1 MNDSYL
7 IQGGTVIADCDSAP
21 QAADVLVEDGRIA
34 AIGRELPAAGAE
46 IIDAANGVVIPGL
59 VDTHRHTWQTP
70 LRGVCGDMSIL
81 EYFMS
86 VRWYLGGAFTP
97 DDVYVGVLSGA
108 LEMIDAG
115 VTQVLDFSH
124 CMNSPEHADAAF
136 AAIRDSGIRAVFAYG
151 FNEVP
156 LENPAFASHDQRIA
170 DFHRVAE
177 TYFPDPR
184 GLLTLGVSLSD
195 YTQVGIE
202 VLHKEILAAR
212 EHGARITLHPGAF
225 TSKRKFNAITQ
236 LHERGLIADDM
247 VFVHCNP
254 ASEEELGY
262 LAESGAHVSMTPE
275 TEMQMSMGFPVTNR
289 ILRLGMRPTVGV
301 DVTSDGSGDLFFQM
315 RLALQTARAQANQE
329 SLDRGETNEHLAL
342 SCRDALRFA
351 TENGAV
357 ALGSS
362 TSTGRLA
369 PGMAADLVVLR
380 SRSYELD
387 PIIDPFTTAVL
398 HANAGSVD
406 TVMIGGKV
414 RKRGGV
420 STDPEREAEA
430 RQRLREVGD
439 RIGGDWNRREG
450 LAGRP
455 DTQAE
460 RVMRERLGAS

>member
-1 MNDSYL
+1 MTSYL
-7 IQGGTVIADCDSAP
+7 IKGGIVVEDCDSEP
-21 QAADVLVEDGRIA
+21 RRADVLVEGGRIA
-34 AIGRELPAAGAE
+34 RIGTDIPAAGTE
-46 IIDAANGVVIPGL
+46 IVDATHGVVIPGL

-86 VRWYLGGAFTP
+86 VRWYLGGAFSP
-97 DDVYVGVLSGA
+97 EDVYVGVLAGA
-108 LEMIDAG
+108 LEMVDAG
-115 VTQVLDFSH
+115 ITQVLDFSH
-124 CMNSPEHADAAF
+124 CMNSPQHADAAF
-136 AAIRDSGIRAVFAYG
+136 AGIRDSGIRAVFGYG

-156 LENPAFASHDQRIA
+156 LEDPAFTSHDQRIA
-170 DFHRVAE
+170 DFHRIA
-177 TYFPDPR
+177 TSYFPDPS

-202 VLHKEILAAR
+202 ILEKEIRAAR

-225 TSKRKFNAITQ
+225 TSRRTFDSITQ
-236 LHERGLIADDM
+236 LHDRGLIGDDM

-254 ASEEELGY
+254 ASEAELGY
-262 LAESGAHVSMTPE
+262 LAEAGAHVSMTPE

-301 DVTSDGSGDLFFQM
+301 DVTSDGSGDLFFPM

-329 SLDRGETNEHLAL
+329 SLDRGVTNEHLAL

-351 TENGAV
+351 TENGAI

-362 TSTGRLA
+362 DRTGRLA
-369 PGMAADLVVLR
+369 EGMAADVVVLR

-387 PIIDPFTTAVL
+387 PVIDPFTSAVL

-406 TVMIGGKV
+406 TVLIDGTL

-420 STDPEREAEA
+420 SVDAEHDAGVRE
-430 RQRLREVGD
+430 RLREVGR
-439 RIGGDWNRREG
+439 RIGGEWHDRGG

-455 DTQAE
+455 DTDAE
-460 RVMRERLGAS
+460 RAMRERLGAS